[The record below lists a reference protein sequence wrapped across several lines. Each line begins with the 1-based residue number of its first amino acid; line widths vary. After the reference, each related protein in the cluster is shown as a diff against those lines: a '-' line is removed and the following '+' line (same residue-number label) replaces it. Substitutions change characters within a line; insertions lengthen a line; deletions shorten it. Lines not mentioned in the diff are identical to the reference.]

1 MMKLCGR
8 IDADQALMRYRYL
21 LRITEHTVP
30 TGKRKKRPVI
40 EQRDVA
46 KRRQRRLADAL
57 R

>member
-1 MMKLCGR
+1 MKLCGR

-21 LRITEHTVP
+21 VRSTEHTVP
-30 TGKRKKRPVI
+30 NGKRKKRPVI

-46 KRRQRRLADAL
+46 KRWRRRLADAL